1 MDGGAWW
8 ATVHGVAKSWTT
20 EQLHFH
26 LPTEL
31 KLGYLK
37 RLKKK
42 FAARQFKKKKMQ
54 VISIMSE
61 RKDIG
66 IRPRG
71 IKRIIYK

>member
-1 MDGGAWW
+1 MD
-8 ATVHGVAKSWTT
+8 TT
-20 EQLHFH
+20 ERLHFH

-31 KLGYLK
+31 KVGYLQ

-42 FAARQFKKKKMQ
+42 MQLVSSRNKYRIQ
-54 VISIMSE
+54 VINIMNE

-71 IKRIIYK
+71 IKRII